1 MRRMMQFLVMCCLA
15 GVLQAATLT
24 LQTAEPAIGSND
36 VTFLSESTNDSTNV
50 EGVAG
55 DPYGPD
61 AATYVAHDR
70 AGLGQTFT
78 TGSTAGVYYM
88 EGFWLRHV
96 TYTSDP
102 SWSDTDNSGAVLT
115 LRVTDPAKAGTAGF
129 AMRVETYTTTGTEP
143 GVFAQGPGQGTG
155 TWIYFKLDTPVL
167 LNPSTVYGFDVTV
180 TSGTWFFETA
190 GLDGAASYA
199 GGTAYTTGTAA
210 AINSNTMNVIRDG
223 DHKFI
228 VDMVDSFAYLAPLNG
243 ATLVPINADL
253 SWTILGA
260 DITEIDLYFGP
271 ENDPNLTSKPQYKK
285 LSKAPAT
292 TLSFDPGTLA
302 YNTTY
307 YWRVDAYD
315 PNDAPGATDYELI
328 TGPVWRF
335 TTAPETP
342 VVDPVVPVYTAVEG
356 DGSANVV
363 MSVTSL
369 NVVDFQWYKVGSPD
383 VMLTEGDD
391 YTGTQTDT
399 LTILGAEQAD
409 EGFYYCVG
417 TNLAGSDSSIDAGTG
432 EGAGRLMTRRLV
444 NDYPLDTINVVEG
457 SSFCPDI
464 VGGADMALLSD
475 DAGVDIPVLA
485 GGVPEIGGSSLLFN
499 NSNISD
505 PNNAWA
511 QMAQLDAGIVDY
523 EDLTISTWVF
533 WNGGSNWQRI
543 FDFGNDTTQYMF
555 LSPNAAGTA
564 LRFVVQNGSGEQ
576 IVQTEGSTLT
586 TGEWVWLTVTLEG
599 NTGRLYVNGELKATN
614 TAVTADPLDFKPALN
629 YIAKSQFAADP
640 YFNGQID
647 NLKIYSY
654 ARTTEQIAQDYLGVK
669 GGWVCNNELN
679 DLAYDFDKNCLV
691 DLADFAMFA
700 SEWLDSFRIYPE
712 N

>member
-1 MRRMMQFLVMCCLA
+1 MRRMMMFWVMCCLA
-15 GVLQAATLT
+15 GMLQAATLT
-24 LQTAEPAIGSND
+24 LQTADPTIGSND
-36 VTFLSESTNDSTNV
+36 VTFLGESANDDTNV

-61 AATYVAHDR
+61 PATYVAHDR

-78 TGSTAGVYYM
+78 TGSSSAGYYM
-88 EGFWLRHV
+88 QGFWLRHV

-102 SWSDTDNSGAVLT
+102 SWSDTDNAGAVLT
-115 LRVTDPAKAGTAGF
+115 IRVTDPSKAGTEGF
-129 AMRVETYTTTGTEP
+129 AMRVENYTTTGTEP

-155 TWIYFKLDTPVL
+155 TWIYFKLDTPVI

-180 TSGTWFFETA
+180 PTGTFFFETA
-190 GLDGAASYA
+190 GQDGAASYP

-210 AINSNTMNVIRDG
+210 RTNSNTMNVIRDG

-228 VDMVDSFAYLAPLNG
+228 VDMIDSFAYIAPLNG
-243 ATLVPINADL
+243 ATLVSIDADL
-253 SWTILGA
+253 SWTLLGTG
-260 DITEIDLYFGP
+260 ITAFDLYFGP

-285 LSKAPAT
+285 LSMAPAT
-292 TLSFDPGTLA
+292 TLSYDPGTLA

-328 TGPVWRF
+328 NGPVWRF

-342 VVDPVVPVYTAVEG
+342 VVDPVAPAYVAVEG
-356 DGSANVV
+356 DGSVNVV
-363 MSVTSL
+363 MSVMAL
-369 NVVDFQWYKVGSPD
+369 NVADYQWYKVGSPD
-383 VMLTEGDD
+383 VKLTDGAE
-391 YTGTQTDT
+391 YAGTQTDT
-399 LTILGAEQAD
+399 LTILGAMQAD
-409 EGFYYCVG
+409 EGRYYCIG
-417 TNLAGSDSSIDAGTG
+417 TNLAGSDSSIDAVTG

-444 NDYPLDTINVVEG
+444 NDYPLDSIDVVEG
-457 SSFCPDI
+457 SSFCLDI
-464 VGGADMALLSD
+464 VDGADMALLSD
-475 DAGVDIPVLA
+475 DAGSDIPTLA
-485 GGVPEIGGSSLLFN
+485 AGVPEIGGSSLLFN
-499 NSNISD
+499 NSNVND

-511 QMAQLDAGIVDY
+511 QIAQLDAGIVDY
-523 EDLTISTWVF
+523 EDLTISAWVF
-533 WNGGSNWQRI
+533 WNGGSSWQRI

-564 LRFVVQNGSGEQ
+564 LRFVVQNGGGEQ
-576 IVQTEGSTLT
+576 IVQTADSTLT
-586 TGEWVWLTVTLEG
+586 TDEWVWLTVTLEG
-599 NTGRLYVNGELKATN
+599 DTGRLYVNGELKASN

-669 GGWVCNNELN
+669 GDWVCNNELN
-679 DLAYDFDKNCLV
+679 DLAYDFDNNCQV

-700 SEWLDSFRIYPE
+700 SEWLDSFRIYPVE
-712 N
+712 